1 MDTVKN
7 EIVYSVVIPVYNEEV
22 ILPEIIMRTE
32 QVLVKLKAP
41 YEIILVNDGSA
52 DRTWEIISENH
63 RRNPAVK
70 GIKFSRNFGH
80 QVAIIAGL
88 RMSKGKIAAV
98 MDADGQDPPEL
109 FPEFFK
115 KCEEGFDI
123 VYAVRKKRKGNFL
136 KKIAYF
142 TFYRMLNKM
151 AAFEIPLDTGD
162 FSVLNRKTVNL
173 LVSFK
178 EHNPFIRGLRCWG
191 GGKSIGIEY
200 NRPDREKG
208 EPKYGIMKLVKL
220 AMSGFISFS
229 KVPLRISIVTGITIS
244 IISFG
249 FGFIN
254 IFRYIIFETPFSGF
268 ATIVV
273 IISFLGGIQ
282 LIMLGMIG
290 EYIGSIF
297 DEIKQRPVYVIDEFI
312 GLDKSAAGTPC
323 QESIYGYR

>member
-1 MDTVKN
+1 MKPIN
-7 EIVYSVVIPVYNEEV
+7 GEIVHSVVIPVYNEEA
-22 ILPEIIMRTE
+22 ILPEIIKRTE
-32 QVLVKLKAP
+32 QVLTKLEVP
-41 YEIILVNDGSA
+41 YEIVLVNDGST
-52 DRTWEIISENH
+52 DSTWEIISENN
-63 RRNPAVK
+63 RRNPDIKGVK
-70 GIKFSRNFGH
+70 FARNFGH

-88 RMSKGKIAAV
+88 RASKGRMVAV

-123 VYAVRKKRKGNFL
+123 VYAVRKKRKGNFF

-142 TFYRMLNKM
+142 TFYRILNKM
-151 AAFEIPLDTGD
+151 TALKIPLDTGD
-162 FSVLNRKTVNL
+162 FSVLNRKTVDL
-173 LVSFK
+173 MVSFK

-200 NRPDREKG
+200 DRPDREKG
-208 EPKYGIMKLVKL
+208 ETKYGMRKLVKL
-220 AMSGFISFS
+220 AVSGFISFS
-229 KVPLRISIVTGITIS
+229 KVPLRISIFTGIVIS
-244 IISFG
+244 FMSFG

-254 IFRYIIFETPFSGF
+254 ILRYIIFETPFSGF

-282 LIMLGMIG
+282 LIVLGMIG

-297 DEIKQRPVYVIDEFI
+297 DEIKNRPVYVIDEVV
-312 GLDKSAAGTPC
+312 GLDKPMARIPNR
-323 QESIYGYR
+323 ESVYGYR